1 MISLLAVP
9 LARGQESTVA
19 ASLPEIVENYKVL
32 KGQVENLQDAN
43 AALEKRIAGLE
54 SKLDAVS
61 SQQGRASGD
70 YASQDD
76 LKALKTAIE
85 EEDKKR
91 QADNEEMVKTFQQ
104 SFKQIT
110 KFAKSGG
117 PTEPLTPTH
126 SPAGPVASDNVPPA
140 SHQDVKQ
147 PDGPGFTYVVKPND
161 TPTKIAKKLFDE
173 KGIKVSADQIM
184 AANPQVKDP
193 KKLYIDE
200 KLFIPAAAADVPV
213 K

>member
-9 LARGQESTVA
+9 LARGQESTTA

-32 KGQVENLQDAN
+32 KGQVENLQESN
-43 AALEKRIAGLE
+43 AALEKRIADLE

-61 SQQGRASGD
+61 SQQGKVSGD

-76 LKALKTAIE
+76 LKALKSAIE

-110 KFAKSGG
+110 KLAKSSGTTAVG
-117 PTEPLTPTH
+117 IPTRD
-126 SPAGPVASDNVPPA
+126 PAPNPPPDA
-140 SHQDVKQ
+140 VSHAEVKQ

-161 TPTKIAKKLFDE
+161 TPTKIAKKLFEE

-193 KKLYIDE
+193 TKLYIDQ
-200 KLFIPAAAADVPV
+200 KLFIPAPSADMQAR
-213 K
+213 